1 MWANRGHK
9 DSHHF
14 PPINLE
20 SWILPFCLTLNRDS
34 CLRCMSVSLS
44 CDSREGAVGVVGVS
58 DCRGPAVGL
67 HISIN
72 LDWLLTTSTMP
83 FKDFLNLHPTVIL
96 TLFLT
101 SQPSADADQDFSSKT
116 SDGSVT
122 NALLDQEYSDLQPE
136 YSKPQPEFS
145 KLEPQYSDTAY
156 SNSGPTAA
164 FLPLDDKVSEII
176 NVLFPHCDIRQAW
189 I

>member
-1 MWANRGHK
+1 
-9 DSHHF
+9 
-14 PPINLE
+14 
-20 SWILPFCLTLNRDS
+20 
-34 CLRCMSVSLS
+34 
-44 CDSREGAVGVVGVS
+44 
-58 DCRGPAVGL
+58 
-67 HISIN
+67 
-72 LDWLLTTSTMP
+72 MP

-101 SQPSADADQDFSSKT
+101 SQASADADQDFSSKT

-176 NVLFPHCDIRQAW
+176 NTPFPHRDIRQAW
-189 I
+189 SSMITRIN